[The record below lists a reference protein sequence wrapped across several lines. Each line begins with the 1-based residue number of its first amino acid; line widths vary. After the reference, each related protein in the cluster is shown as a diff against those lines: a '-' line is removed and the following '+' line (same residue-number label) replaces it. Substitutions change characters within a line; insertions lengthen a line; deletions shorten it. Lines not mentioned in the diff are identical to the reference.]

1 MVKLKESTIV
11 QHDGSIN
18 TEMWLADLTH
28 KFPLRYIEL
37 IKSGLDFV
45 FILDHKVGD
54 KTILM
59 QSLSMAEILVDLQ
72 TDPETVI
79 AALLC
84 TYVKTKHLSLEEVT
98 EKFGAVIPKLITGM
112 LRMDTIHMTA
122 SNDTA
127 KKQENLDNLRKMML
141 AIIDDIRVVLIKLAE
156 QTWLIRQAQM
166 HTPEARQQIA
176 RDVMNIYAPLASRLG
191 IGQLKWE
198 LEDLAFRHLQS
209 EAYKEIA
216 KSLDSR
222 RIDREIYV
230 EQVMKTLRAALE
242 NAGLKHVDIM
252 GRAKHIYSI
261 YRKMKRKD
269 VDFSHVYDVIAVRV
283 LTRTV
288 EECYAGLS
296 CVHSLWQQIPSEFDD
311 YISNPKPN
319 GYRSIHTAVI
329 GPQNKNIEVQLR
341 TYQMHEESELGVA
354 AHWKYKEGA
363 DTELHFEKKIAW
375 LRQVIEWQRDLASH
389 EAGITNADIHSL
401 FDDRV
406 YVFTPAGEI
415 IDLPHGATPLD
426 FAYSIHSQIG
436 HRCRGAKV
444 NGNIVPLTYVLNT
457 GECIEVLTAKQP
469 SPSRD
474 WLNPNAGYIHTDK
487 ARHRIMQWFKQQ
499 DAEQNTHEGRATLE
513 RELKHHHWGQL
524 DLSKLARK
532 LHCKTVEELCLG
544 IGRGDIRIQH
554 VMQVAQSLVP
564 QAEPAHPH
572 HEHAPPQAPIPVSK
586 PAKAGTAAVQGVSG
600 VLTITAR
607 CCKPVPGDNVIG
619 YITRGRGITIHRVD
633 CVNLKNLPGRD
644 RLIEVDWGAKH
655 SGTYPVDI
663 MLKAHDHTDL
673 LKDISALLSAEKIR
687 MLRLNTVPAHHNVL
701 IYFSIEIS
709 DHSLLKRIMEK
720 LGHLQGVIQVER
732 VSG

>member
-1 MVKLKESTIV
+1 MVKLKESTII
-11 QHDGSIN
+11 QSDGSIN
-18 TEMWLADLTH
+18 TDTWLADLTH
-28 KFPLRYIEL
+28 KFPTRYIDL
-37 IKSGLDFV
+37 IRNGLEFV
-45 FILDHKVGD
+45 FKLHHKIAD
-54 KTILM
+54 KHVLI

-84 TYVKTKHLSLEEVT
+84 GYVQTKHLSLEQIT
-98 EKFGAVIPKLITGM
+98 EQFGTIIPKLITGM
-112 LRMDTIHMTA
+112 LRMDAIHITA
-122 SNDTA
+122 SNDA
-127 KKQENLDNLRKMML
+127 AEKRENLDNLRKMML

-156 QTWLIRQAQM
+156 QTWLIRHA
-166 HTPEARQQIA
+166 HTQSPAACQQIA

-198 LEDLAFRHLQS
+198 LEDLAFRHLQAD
-209 EAYKEIA
+209 AYKEIA

-222 RIDREIYV
+222 RIDRENYV
-230 EQVMKTLRAALE
+230 EQVMKTLSDTLK
-242 NAGLKHVDIM
+242 NAGLKHFDIM

-296 CVHSLWQQIPSEFDD
+296 CVHSLWPQIPAEFDD

-319 GYRSIHTAVI
+319 GYRSIHTAVV

-363 DTELHFEKKIAW
+363 DTEVHFEKKIAW
-375 LRQVIEWQRDLASH
+375 LRQVIEWQRDLANH
-389 EAGITNADIHSL
+389 EAGVTNADIHSL

-457 GECIEVLTAKQP
+457 GECIEVLTGKQP
-469 SPSRD
+469 NPSRD
-474 WLNPNAGYIHTDK
+474 WLSPSSGYIHTDK

-513 RELKHHHWGQL
+513 RELKHHHFGQI

-532 LHCKTVEELCLG
+532 LECKTLDELCLG

-554 VMQVAQSLVP
+554 VMQVAQTLSP
-564 QAEPAHPH
+564 QVESHPTH
-572 HEHAPPQAPIPVSK
+572 HEHVVTHAPPSSK
-586 PAKAGTAAVQGVSG
+586 PAKSGTAAVLGVSG

-607 CCKPVPGDNVIG
+607 CCKPVPGDSVIG

-644 RLIEVDWGAKH
+644 RLIEVDWGTKQ

-687 MLRLNTVPAHHNVL
+687 MLRLNTVPAHQNVL

-709 DHSLLKRIMEK
+709 DHELLKRIMDK
-720 LGHLQGVIQVER
+720 LSHLQGVVLVER